1 MKKQNEIF
9 SLEEIIGPNQPVFS
23 KGFYDWVMFVLHYFM
38 RIRENLKIDIESF
51 IILQVVVSHS
61 LYQINK
67 TGNKNYVEIK
77 YHVEK
82 LVENKLEKNPKLT
95 FASISAVVNIPRESV
110 RRKILNLCKKKI
122 LMINE
127 DEGIKLG
134 PQYNTIFKGF
144 VSETTV
150 DLSKLLKKW
159 KSTGALDKFLGIY
172 FK

>member
-9 SLEEIIGPNQPVFS
+9 SLEKITSPNQPVFS
-23 KGFYDWVMFVLHYFM
+23 KGLYDWVMFVLHYFM

-51 IILQVVVSHS
+51 IVLQVVVSHS
-61 LYQINK
+61 LYQLNK
-67 TGNKNYVEIK
+67 TGNKNYVETK

-159 KSTGALDKFLGIY
+159 KSTGALDKFLGIH